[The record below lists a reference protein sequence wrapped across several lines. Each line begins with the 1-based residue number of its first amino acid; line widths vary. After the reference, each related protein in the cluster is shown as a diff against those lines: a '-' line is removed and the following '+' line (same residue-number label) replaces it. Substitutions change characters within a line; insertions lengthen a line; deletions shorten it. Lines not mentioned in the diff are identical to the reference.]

1 MSDDAEPTTRTPLFL
16 SRAAV
21 SRCTTMIGFSK
32 LTESSRGIA
41 GGLALVLALATLVGC
56 ERPSPADSGVDT
68 GSDAIDATTPSDTGV
83 DTGTGDVADDTTAMD
98 SGVDAQTVDGGA
110 DATSDSASDAR
121 ADVLSRDVPTPD
133 GSFHLRLMAANLTA
147 GNNQTYDTP
156 PGDVAPGPGIRI
168 MQGVSPDIVML
179 QEMRIGADNTAALQG
194 LAETIL
200 GPTAYFCR
208 ETVDSRGDIPNGI
221 VSRFPIQMC
230 GEWQDSRVSNRD
242 YAYAQID
249 IPGPVDLWA
258 ISVHLHTNATSRPIE
273 GMELV
278 DNIRMRIP
286 ATDYVVVGGDLNT
299 DSITEPIF
307 MTLEMALNV
316 TPLPTDQFG
325 NPGTNTNRLVTLA
338 DGGLDPTR
346 NQPYDH
352 VMPSRNLYAHI
363 VPVVMTN
370 GTTTYTLPHGMVID
384 TRVFD
389 MATIGMISPA
399 RMTDSAALNMQHMGV
414 IRDFVIPAR

>member
-1 MSDDAEPTTRTPLFL
+1 MTRSL
-16 SRAAV
+16 SW
-21 SRCTTMIGFSK
+21 
-32 LTESSRGIA
+32 IA
-41 GGLALVLALATLVGC
+41 TGAMFAALAAC
-56 ERPSPADSGVDT
+56 ERPSTNDSGADVLDATAPMDSGVDT
-68 GSDAIDATTPSDTGV
+68 GADATVEDTSANDATMDSATA
-83 DTGTGDVADDTTAMD
+83 DTGT
-98 SGVDAQTVDGGA
+98 DAA
-110 DATSDSASDAR
+110 SDSANDTRSDVVFP
-121 ADVLSRDVPTPD
+121 DVATPD
-133 GSFHLRLMAANLTA
+133 GSFRMRLMAANLTA
-147 GNNQTYDTP
+147 GNNQTYDVP
-156 PGDVAPGPGIRI
+156 PGDTAPGPGIRI
-168 MQGVSPDIVML
+168 MQGVDPDIVML
-179 QEMRIGADNTAALQG
+179 QEMRIGADDTAALQG
-194 LAETIL
+194 LAESIL

-208 ETVDSRGDIPNGI
+208 EMVDSRGDIPNGI
-221 VSRFPIQMC
+221 VSRFPIRAC

-278 DNIRMRIP
+278 DNIRTRIP

-299 DSITEPIF
+299 DTITEPIF
-307 MTLEMALNV
+307 ATLEMVLNV

-338 DGGLDPTR
+338 DGGLDPMR

-352 VMPSRNLYAHI
+352 VMPSRSLYAHI
-363 VPVVMTN
+363 VPVVMSN

-389 MATIGMISPA
+389 ATTIGMIAPA
-399 RMTDSAALNMQHMGV
+399 RMSDSAALNMQHMGV
-414 IRDFVIPAR
+414 IRDFVIPVR